1 MKTEKLDYR
10 NDDDDHNDDDD
21 GDDVDDYDDSIVW
34 LVGEVSWP
42 DRLWTAGLCLA
53 HHQPPQTT
61 TSAIFYVIIYII
73 FNLYND
79 YIIYIIIWAL
89 LKYRLSNIIIIIT
102 VFERMKNTNYSF
114 L

>member
-10 NDDDDHNDDDD
+10 YDDDDHNDHDD

-42 DRLWTAGLCLA
+42 DRLWTAGPCLA

-61 TSAIFYVIIYII
+61 TSAIFYVIIYTI

-79 YIIYIIIWAL
+79 DIIYIIIWAL
-89 LKYRLSNIIIIIT
+89 LKYRFTQIT
-102 VFERMKNTNYSF
+102 HFSKCSAWKYVK

>member
-10 NDDDDHNDDDD
+10 NGDDDDHDRDD
-21 GDDVDDYDDSIVW
+21 GDDVDDDSIVW

-61 TSAIFYVIIYII
+61 TSAIFYVIIHII

-89 LKYRLSNIIIIIT
+89 LKCRFSNIIIVIT

>member
-1 MKTEKLDYR
+1 MMMI
-10 NDDDDHNDDDD
+10 NDHDHAD

-61 TSAIFYVIIYII
+61 SSAISYIIIHII
-73 FNLYND
+73 FNLCNI
-79 YIIYIIIWAL
+79 YIIYEIIYLDINHQPSHIKIII
-89 LKYRLSNIIIIIT
+89 R
-102 VFERMKNTNYSF
+102 VFERVQNTSYSF
-114 L
+114 R

>member
-10 NDDDDHNDDDD
+10 NGDDDHNDLDDD
-21 GDDVDDYDDSIVW
+21 DDVDDHDDSIVW

-53 HHQPPQTT
+53 HYQPSTT
-61 TSAIFYVIIYII
+61 A
-73 FNLYND
+73 
-79 YIIYIIIWAL
+79 
-89 LKYRLSNIIIIIT
+89 KYCFSNITIIT
-102 VFERMKNTNYSF
+102 RVFERVKNTSYSF

>member
-10 NDDDDHNDDDD
+10 NDDDDHNDHDD

-61 TSAIFYVIIYII
+61 TSAIFLCNY
-73 FNLYND
+73 LYN
-79 YIIYIIIWAL
+79 IQFI
-89 LKYRLSNIIIIIT
+89 
-102 VFERMKNTNYSF
+102 
-114 L
+114 

>member
-10 NDDDDHNDDDD
+10 NGDDDDHDRDD

-42 DRLWTAGLCLA
+42 DRLWTARLCLA

-61 TSAIFYVIIYII
+61 TPAILYILI
-73 FNLYND
+73 F
-79 YIIYIIIWAL
+79 
-89 LKYRLSNIIIIIT
+89 K
-102 VFERMKNTNYSF
+102 
-114 L
+114 